1 MTVSPIPAASRVPRR
16 GDSSWADVWRYRE
29 LLRSLAARNLKVKY
43 QRSALGFVWT
53 LLNPL
58 LTLGVLIAVFTWVVR
73 VPVENYWA
81 FLVSGYFVWSF
92 FLQMLSTASY
102 VMAEHA
108 GLRRSVAFPAE
119 VLVLSATVSRLVEFA
134 VEMAIALAAL
144 AVLHHRAIP
153 ESFALLPALLV
164 LQVLLALGIVM
175 PLSVLS
181 VYYSDVQHA
190 LPVLLMVL
198 FYVSPV
204 FYPADLVPEEIRRF
218 YLLNPIAG
226 VLTLYHQTLFEG
238 RIPSPELL
246 GGVAA
251 VSVTVFLIGHAIFRR
266 HKAILA
272 EIV

>member
-1 MTVSPIPAASRVPRR
+1 MTVSAISPRHR
-16 GDSSWADVWRYRE
+16 SSWADVWRYRE
-29 LLRSLAARNLKVKY
+29 LLRSLAGRNLKVKY

-73 VPVENYWA
+73 VPVPSYWA

-92 FLQMLSTASY
+92 FLQMLSTATY

-119 VLVLSATVSRLVEFA
+119 VLVLSAMVSRLVEFA

-144 AVLHHRAIP
+144 VVLHHRGIP
-153 ESFALLPALLV
+153 ESFALLPVLLV
-164 LQVLLALGIVM
+164 LQVLLALGLVM
-175 PLSVLS
+175 PLSVLA

-190 LPVLLMVL
+190 MPVLLMVL
-198 FYVSPV
+198 FYASPV
-204 FYPADLVPEEIRRF
+204 FYPASLVPEEIRQL
-218 YLLNPIAG
+218 YLMNPIAG
-226 VLTLYHQTLFEG
+226 ILTLYHQTLFEG
-238 RIPSPELL
+238 RIPSLALL

-251 VSVTVFLIGHAIFRR
+251 VSGIIFLIGHAIFRR
-266 HKAILA
+266 HQAVLA